1 MATPPPTVED
11 VERFVK
17 ASLASEDV
25 TVSKIGHNTVELV
38 VTDPNADLGYA
49 FGQLSAVY
57 GARVTESSLGSGR
70 GTYIASL
77 PETLG
82 TGTNRNALSTTRSS
96 GATLRSVILSV
107 LVLLLA
113 VIIARFC
120 YTFNWQ
126 LIVLDMAK
134 DAIPPTGPV

>member
-11 VERFVK
+11 IERFVK
-17 ASLASEDV
+17 SSLASEDV
-25 TVSKIGHNTVELV
+25 TVSKTGHNTIELV

-49 FGQLSAVY
+49 FGQLSTAY

-70 GTYIASL
+70 GTYIATL
-77 PETLG
+77 PETLA
-82 TGTNRNALSTTRSS
+82 TGTTAVNPTLSDTGSKGGS
-96 GATLRSVILSV
+96 LRSVVTV

-120 YTFNWQ
+120 YTFDWQ
-126 LIVLDMAK
+126 LIVRDMAK
-134 DAIPPTGPV
+134 DTIPSE

>member
-11 VERFVK
+11 IERFVRN
-17 ASLASEDV
+17 SLASEDV
-25 TVSKIGHNTVELV
+25 TVSKTGRNTVELV

-49 FGQLSAVY
+49 FGQLSTAY

-77 PETLG
+77 PETLA
-82 TGTNRNALSTTRSS
+82 TGTTAVKPTLSDTGSRGGS
-96 GATLRSVILSV
+96 LRSLVVTV

-120 YTFNWQ
+120 YTFDWQ
-126 LIVLDMAK
+126 LIVRDMAK
-134 DAIPPTGPV
+134 DTIPSE